1 MFTLVMWVPQECFAM
16 ALRGGNLLLYDEMF
30 LKLFRK
36 KL

>member
-1 MFTLVMWVPQECFAM
+1 MGNSEECFAM